1 MEGLASATIG
11 GRREGVFP
19 RVAEEVEGKGAQV
32 QDGLGP
38 GAVSG
43 SGEGCDQGSEDCDV
57 DEPDTGRSGV
67 LIHPSF
73 EEGLEAEDV
82 MGAFQPG
89 IQEAQSGKHLPHG
102 MEGFHHTLSADGL
115 RASGEQAMVVAASED
130 DEELKVGVRWDIA
143 KVGVLL
149 E

>member
-1 MEGLASATIG
+1 MEGLALATISG
-11 GRREGVFP
+11 GREGIFP
-19 RVAEEVEGKGAQV
+19 RVAEEVEGEGAQV

-43 SGEGCDQGSEDCDV
+43 LGEGCDQGLEDHDV
-57 DEPDTGRSGV
+57 DGPDMGRGRV
-67 LIHPSF
+67 LVCPSF

-82 MGAFQPG
+82 MGTFQPG
-89 IQEAQSGKHLPHG
+89 IREVQLGKCLPHG
-102 MEGFHHTLSADGL
+102 MEGFRHTLSADGL
-115 RASGEQAMVVAASED
+115 QALGEQATAVAASED
-130 DEELKVGVRWDIA
+130 DEELEVGVGWDIA